1 MSKAKDTL
9 KAITETGEPDQ
20 DYDQDFY
27 NAVCKKLKKAGFDC
41 SHREFDKYQ
50 GVYIK
55 ITSPSV
61 KLWTT
66 DMYVSGK
73 PKKDNAKYSRAILVD
88 NEGGTNSATRGDY
101 FNLPKTHVFKNMTLV
116 LTDLQGKKNKIENPK
131 ISDLP
136 DLLDVR
142 STISF
147 EGSETHHYT
156 LQSDS
161 DGKEMEVTYRD
172 GDVDVSGVTKYL
184 KSLLKK
190 KGK

>member
-55 ITSPSV
+55 IPGLTT
-61 KLWTT
+61 LWTADSFVT
-66 DMYVSGK
+66 GKRVGSG
-73 PKKDNAKYSRAILVD
+73 
-88 NEGGTNSATRGDY
+88 
-101 FNLPKTHVFKNMTLV
+101 
-116 LTDLQGKKNKIENPK
+116 
-131 ISDLP
+131 
-136 DLLDVR
+136 
-142 STISF
+142 STFSF
-147 EGSETHHYT
+147 EKGSETNHYV
-156 LQSDS
+156 LQSEGDRVI
-161 DGKEMEVTYRD
+161 MTVTD
-172 GDVDVSGVTKYL
+172 KNGNVDVSEVTKYL
-184 KSLLKK
+184 KSLQKK